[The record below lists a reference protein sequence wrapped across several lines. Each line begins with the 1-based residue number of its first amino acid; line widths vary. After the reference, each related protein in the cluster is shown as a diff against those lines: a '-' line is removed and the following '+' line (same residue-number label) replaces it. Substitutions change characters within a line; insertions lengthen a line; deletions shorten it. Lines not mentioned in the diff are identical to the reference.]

1 MMVVG
6 LPIAL
11 YQLLVSNNYPMAQ
24 TIYFGVHSSAYA
36 LVAIGFLA
44 SVLIEYQQHLSHLAT
59 EDPLTRLLNR
69 RGLEDALHISLA
81 NASRQAL
88 PTAAIMIDIDHFKKV
103 NDSFGHEVGDHVIRQ
118 VAQVLQRISRASDV
132 VARTGGEEYLL
143 ILPETDMNAA
153 RTLAERIRIAI
164 GERPLLVDNQRIP
177 ITVSLGVAC
186 TSGDVD
192 LDELSQ
198 EADRAMYL
206 AKRGGRNRVASVENK
221 PIHLSTAAVATE

>member
-1 MMVVG
+1 MMAVG
-6 LPIAL
+6 IPAAL
-11 YQLLVSNNYPMAQ
+11 FELLAMDNYPLAQ
-24 TIYFGVHSSAYA
+24 TIAFGVHSCAYA

-69 RGLEDALHISLA
+69 RGLEDALHVSLA
-81 NASRQAL
+81 QASRKGL
-88 PTAAIMIDIDHFKKV
+88 HTSAIMVDIDHFKKV

-118 VAQVLQRISRASDV
+118 VADYLQRMTRASDV

-143 ILPETDMNAA
+143 ILPDTSLDAA
-153 RTLAERIRIAI
+153 RSLAERIRVAV

-177 ITVSLGVAC
+177 ITISLGVA
-186 TSGDVD
+186 SVMAEVN
-192 LDELSQ
+192 LDELAQ

-221 PIHLSTAAVATE
+221 PVHLSNIIDQT